1 MKSHIKAHGINGPA
15 EMINHDLRHMM
26 NHFNNL
32 HIQSNNSN
40 THIYKKFLQIVH
52 RYMYKKIIS
61 FDQISRVHIFKNMF
75 YMDRETDIISTG
87 ILNYYNKEIDMNC
100 DNRVKNIVNE
110 LIIFIENNISANE
123 NIYVM

>member
-1 MKSHIKAHGINGPA
+1 
-15 EMINHDLRHMM
+15 
-26 NHFNNL
+26 
-32 HIQSNNSN
+32 
-40 THIYKKFLQIVH
+40 
-52 RYMYKKIIS
+52 
-61 FDQISRVHIFKNMF
+61 
-75 YMDRETDIISTG
+75 MDRETDIISTG